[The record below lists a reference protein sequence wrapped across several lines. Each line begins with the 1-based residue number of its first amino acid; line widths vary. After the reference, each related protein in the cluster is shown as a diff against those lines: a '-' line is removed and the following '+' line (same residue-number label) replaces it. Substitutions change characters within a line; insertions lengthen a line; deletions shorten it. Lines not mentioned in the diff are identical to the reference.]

1 MYDTDD
7 TTAHEPTEKRSLRF
21 ATDLEADVS
30 LTDWTALR
38 VHRVIFDETESQFAL
53 LEALQTA
60 ADGVD
65 ILEFEHR
72 LSSCGFDVDGSVVKL
87 ARRAVAGERRALWD
101 LIRYARRLGHDEMG
115 QPQSAL
121 EDALAFTRLLGYSN
135 PQQTIAIGLNAAFR
149 ETRRDQA
156 DEIIEYVLTLSES
169 VDVVLGGSEID
180 RVYLHNYY
188 GDILPSSVTNP
199 CNDTRNDYSITT
211 LVDVVGTDGLAVE
224 ILRTVGETESGH
236 MAYSALQSAFSQYD
250 RTTVSR
256 RLNEKLIEY
265 GLCEKYGARG
275 NLRIEIL
282 DKGAL
287 YLEELAKEKERQ
299 KALQDYVTNTP
310 KPNHNTR
317 VITDRPRGGREDDH
331 RPT

>member
-1 MYDTDD
+1 
-7 TTAHEPTEKRSLRF
+7 
-21 ATDLEADVS
+21 
-30 LTDWTALR
+30 
-38 VHRVIFDETESQFAL
+38 
-53 LEALQTA
+53 
-60 ADGVD
+60 
-65 ILEFEHR
+65 
-72 LSSCGFDVDGSVVKL
+72 
-87 ARRAVAGERRALWD
+87 
-101 LIRYARRLGHDEMG
+101 MG

-169 VDVVLGGSEID
+169 VDVVLGGSED
-180 RVYLHNYY
+180 R
-188 GDILPSSVTNP
+188 PSVLAQLLRRYSPIEVLRIRATTP
-199 CNDTRNDYSITT
+199 VMIYSITT

-265 GLCEKYGARG
+265 GLCESTALAETYESRFSTKGVVPRRISQRKSDKRPFRTT
-275 NLRIEIL
+275 LR
-282 DKGAL
+282 
-287 YLEELAKEKERQ
+287 
-299 KALQDYVTNTP
+299 TP
-310 KPNHNTR
+310 QNQTTIP
-317 VITDRPRGGREDDH
+317 V
-331 RPT
+331 